1 MKPIKLKIKGLNSF
15 IDEQTIDFKV
25 LSKYNLFGI
34 FGPTGSGKSTI
45 LDGITLALYG
55 NMPRKSSNYI
65 NATGDSLNV
74 SFEFQIS
81 NKTVRTYKV
90 VRTFLRDKNGSIRA
104 SKCSLIEKTNG
115 NEEILAEKTNAVTSK
130 CTEIIGL
137 GIDDFT
143 KTVMLPQGRFSDF
156 LKLQGKER
164 REMLERLFNLQE
176 YGDELSRKLGFQ
188 INKTKDD
195 YNLLLGELK
204 GYEYISEEDLKIK
217 EEDFKTIFQNYK
229 ISFEKFK
236 RLEEQFNRSNELFEL
251 TVELNNYKNEQKNL
265 SDKKEEIENNKKRA
279 DLAKSALKLMPD
291 IISLDDIINKMSE
304 IKKIKEDLEKKHSD
318 LEIKLNETN
327 KKWEESSEDVTNKL
341 PKLNIKEV
349 NIKDAIENQKQLQSA
364 LVLCKQYYQHKE
376 NLSKEKAEK
385 ESEIETL
392 TKQIETMKN
401 SINEF
406 EKRNGH
412 INIPIE
418 LKDNVQKGRMLQKE
432 INSITDEIKKHI
444 SKSDDLTKEINNYNE
459 ELIKSNKSFEQ
470 INYEISKNRDKL
482 KGLEEYKPKGQND
495 ILDLQKEITEV
506 SDKKQKQISFSD
518 EINKSKEEIIKLNKE
533 LEISI
538 NKKNK
543 VTSEYENIMSQFKL
557 KQNEIVA
564 QKIRK
569 NLHEGEECPVCGCIY
584 HSEENEHILIINEGE
599 LNILETKVQDTEK
612 SIKEI
617 EKIIVE
623 QNYRIQNQKDNINKF
638 KISLKEL
645 GSDFNEKS
653 VEYLKLNLSNII
665 KQNDKYNKEKEIL
678 SDKEK
683 ILIQNSNRTEQ
694 KINITKTKL
703 EEIKKQ
709 LAEIKKEIDFKDQI
723 LSAKSSDIK
732 NIKLITGINDFESR
746 YQEILMLE
754 NEKNENENK
763 LKNLRDKLEQKNK
776 EVESANKYVSDLEA
790 RLIKG
795 DSVIFEKE
803 QYIEEKKKAILEK
816 AGTFDNL
823 KDILQTVQNEIT
835 IINQNHFML
844 KKEKEE
850 TELKSQ
856 ENKNKLSSVDGQES
870 EMKVQKE
877 SLSAKIEFNLIR
889 ERFESID
896 EVKQKQLSEVEIN
909 NILTEIEN
917 YNTAV
922 SKNKGSIELLEKK
935 LEGSETIDKE
945 TLEKVKSE
953 KETEREISENLN
965 KDKINKEKEIEII
978 KEKLIKLKKLINKKE
993 KLEHT
998 RALLDDLDKLFK
1010 GKKFV
1015 EYVSLSRLKVI
1026 TKNASTRLF
1035 EITGGKYGLD
1045 IDDDS
1050 KFLIRDYRSFEK
1062 LRDASTL
1069 SGGETFLVSLCLALS
1084 LSSEIQ
1090 LKGTAPIEL
1099 FFLDEGFGT
1108 LDDNLIDV
1116 VLDSIEKIKN
1126 KNLTVGIISH
1136 VEAIKDRL
1144 PVKLLVHP
1152 AELGASGSSVEISID

>member
-15 IDEQTIDFKV
+15 IEEQTIDFKS

-81 NKTVRTYKV
+81 NKTARIYKV
-90 VRTFLRDKNGSIRA
+90 VRTFLRDKNGSIHA
-104 SKCSLIEKTNG
+104 SKCSLVEKTNG
-115 NEEILAEKTNAVTSK
+115 NEEILAEKTNAVTNK

-176 YGDELSRKLGFQ
+176 YGDELSRKLGSR
-188 INKTKDD
+188 INKSKDD
-195 YNLLLGELK
+195 YNLLLGELN
-204 GYEYISEEDLKIK
+204 GYEDISEENLKIK
-217 EEDFKTIFQNYK
+217 EEDLKIISENYK

-236 RLEEQFNRSNELFEL
+236 RLEEQYNRVNELFEL
-251 TVELNNYKNEQKNL
+251 TVELNNYKRYQKKL
-265 SDKKEEIENNKKRA
+265 SDKKEEIENSRKRA
-279 DLAKSALKLMPD
+279 DVARSALKLMPD

-304 IKKIKEDLEKKHSD
+304 IKKIKEELEKKHSD
-318 LEIKLNETN
+318 LEIKLNEIN

-341 PKLNIKEV
+341 PKLNTKEV

-376 NLSKEKAEK
+376 NITKEKAKK
-385 ESEIETL
+385 EIDIKTL

-406 EKRNGH
+406 EKRNSH

-432 INSITDEIKKHI
+432 INSINDEIKKHN
-444 SKSDDLTKEINNYNE
+444 SKSDSLIEEINGYNN
-459 ELIKSNKSFEQ
+459 ELIKNNKLFEQ
-470 INYEISKNRDKL
+470 INHQLSKNRDKL
-482 KGLEEYKPKGQND
+482 KDLEEYKPKGQND

-506 SDKKQKQISFSD
+506 SDKKQKQSSFID

-538 NKKNK
+538 NRKNK
-543 VTSEYENIMSQFKL
+543 ITSEYENIMFQFKL
-557 KQNEIVA
+557 QQNEIVA

-584 HSEENEHILIINEGE
+584 HSEENDHSMLVNEE
-599 LNILETKVQDTEK
+599 DLNIIETKAQNVEK
-612 SIKEI
+612 SIREI
-617 EKIIVE
+617 EKIILE
-623 QNYRIQNQKDNINKF
+623 QNYRIENLKESINKF
-638 KISLKEL
+638 EISLKEL

-653 VEYLKLNLSNII
+653 VEYLKSNLSNII
-665 KQNDKYNKEKEIL
+665 KQNDKYNKEKEDL
-678 SDKEK
+678 SNKEK
-683 ILIQNSNRTEQ
+683 VLLQNTNKTEQ
-694 KINITKTKL
+694 QINIAKTKL
-703 EEIKKQ
+703 EESKKQ
-709 LAEIKKEIDFKDQI
+709 LAEIKKELDFKNQV
-723 LSAKSSDIK
+723 LSTKISNFE
-732 NIKLITGINDFESR
+732 NIKLITGINDFESK

-754 NEKNENENK
+754 NEKNKNENK
-763 LKNLRDKLEQKNK
+763 LKNLRNELEQKNK
-776 EVESANKYVSDLEA
+776 EAESANKDVTDLEA

-795 DSVIFEKE
+795 DSVIGEKE

-823 KDILQTVQNEIT
+823 EDILKTVQNEIT
-835 IINQNHFML
+835 IINKNHLML

-856 ENKNKLSSVDGQES
+856 ENKNKLSSINGQMAEV
-870 EMKVQKE
+870 KVHKE
-877 SLSAKIEFNLIR
+877 SLNVKIELNLVK
-889 ERFESID
+889 EQFDSID
-896 EVKQKQLSEVEIN
+896 EVKQKQLSEEEIN
-909 NILTEIEN
+909 NILIEIEN

-935 LEGSETIDKE
+935 LEGAEIIDKE
-945 TLEKVKSE
+945 TLENVKLE
-953 KETEREISENLN
+953 KETEREILERLN

-978 KEKLIKLKKLINKKE
+978 KEKLIKLKDLINKKE

-1090 LKGTAPIEL
+1090 LKGTSPIEL

-1108 LDDNLIDV
+1108 LDDDLIDV

-1136 VEAIKDRL
+1136 VEAIKNRL